1 MYHESNGEGNDGSEE
16 KEVLVGHIPIELSKL
31 INHFLQA
38 DDLNS
43 MTATVAGKRKREQG
57 LVVPS
62 TFKCFSL
69 NKKLSKVLYME
80 LMKKKIFLFRIR
92 CGRVY

>member
-1 MYHESNGEGNDGSEE
+1 MTERMKSRVKSAFIHAFGDEATT
-16 KEVLVGHIPIELSKL
+16 IELSKL
-31 INHFLQA
+31 INQFLQA
-38 DDLNS
+38 DDSNS

-69 NKKLSKVLYME
+69 NKN
-80 LMKKKIFLFRIR
+80 FLKFFRR
-92 CGRVY
+92 S

>member
-1 MYHESNGEGNDGSEE
+1 MLSNPNEDPTTKDIHEDKNDVGDE

-31 INHFLQA
+31 INQFLQA
-38 DDLNS
+38 DDSNS

-69 NKKLSKVLYME
+69 NKKLSKILYEEVLV
-80 LMKKKIFLFRIR
+80 LI
-92 CGRVY
+92 